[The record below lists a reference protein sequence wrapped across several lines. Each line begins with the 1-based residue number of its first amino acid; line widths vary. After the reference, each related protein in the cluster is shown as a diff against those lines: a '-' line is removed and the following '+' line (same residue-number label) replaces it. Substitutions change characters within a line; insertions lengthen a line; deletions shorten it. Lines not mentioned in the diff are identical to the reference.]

1 LNSKSYSFRRG
12 KEKFLKSELDV
23 STMLAE
29 SYEKR
34 FRLIILPLAISILA
48 LVFSGFMKIPTLYGE
63 EQYSFITKWGDIGS
77 EDGQFVQPFGV
88 AVDSSGNNVYV
99 ADSRNNRIQKF
110 DSNGTFITKWG
121 NTGSED
127 GQFVFPLGVA
137 VDSSG
142 NNVYVADT
150 SNNRIQVFSSATPS
164 TSSSSTYT
172 NSRLN

>member
-1 LNSKSYSFRRG
+1 
-12 KEKFLKSELDV
+12 
-23 STMLAE
+23 MLAE

-34 FRLIILPLAISILA
+34 YRLIILPLAISTLA

-63 EQYSFITKWGDIGS
+63 EQYSFITKWGNTGS
-77 EDGQFVQPFGV
+77 EDGQFVKPFGV

-99 ADSRNNRIQKF
+99 ADSDNHRIQKF

-127 GQFVFPLGVA
+127 GQFDYPLGVA

-150 SNNRIQVFSSATPS
+150 SNNRIQLFSSATPS
-164 TSSSSTYT
+164 TSSSSSTYT

>member
-1 LNSKSYSFRRG
+1 
-12 KEKFLKSELDV
+12 
-23 STMLAE
+23 MLAE

-34 FRLIILPLAISILA
+34 YRLIILPLAISILA

-99 ADSRNNRIQKF
+99 ADTRNNRIQKF

-127 GQFVFPLGVA
+127 GQFVKPFGLA

-150 SNNRIQVFSSATPS
+150 SNNRIQVFSLATPS
-164 TSSSSTYT
+164 TSSSSTNT

>member
-1 LNSKSYSFRRG
+1 
-12 KEKFLKSELDV
+12 
-23 STMLAE
+23 MLAE
-29 SYEKR
+29 SYEKC
-34 FRLIILPLAISILA
+34 FRLIILPLAISTLA

-63 EQYSFITKWGDIGS
+63 EQYSFITKWGNTGS
-77 EDGQFVQPFGV
+77 EDGQFVKPFGV

-99 ADSRNNRIQKF
+99 ADTSNNRIQKF

>member
-1 LNSKSYSFRRG
+1 
-12 KEKFLKSELDV
+12 
-23 STMLAE
+23 
-29 SYEKR
+29 
-34 FRLIILPLAISILA
+34 
-48 LVFSGFMKIPTLYGE
+48 
-63 EQYSFITKWGDIGS
+63 
-77 EDGQFVQPFGV
+77 
-88 AVDSSGNNVYV
+88 VYV
-99 ADSRNNRIQKF
+99 ADTSNNRIQKF

-127 GQFVFPLGVA
+127 GQFVSPLGVA

-164 TSSSSTYT
+164 TSSSSTNT

>member
-1 LNSKSYSFRRG
+1 VYVADTSNHRIQ
-12 KEKFLKSELDV
+12 KFDSNG
-23 STMLAE
+23 T
-29 SYEKR
+29 
-34 FRLIILPLAISILA
+34 
-48 LVFSGFMKIPTLYGE
+48 
-63 EQYSFITKWGDIGS
+63 FITKWGFEGS
-77 EDGQFVQPFGV
+77 ADGQFFSPLGV

-99 ADSRNNRIQKF
+99 ADTSNNRIQKF

>member
-1 LNSKSYSFRRG
+1 
-12 KEKFLKSELDV
+12 
-23 STMLAE
+23 
-29 SYEKR
+29 
-34 FRLIILPLAISILA
+34 
-48 LVFSGFMKIPTLYGE
+48 MKIPTLYGE
-63 EQYSFITKWGDIGS
+63 EQYSFITKWG
-77 EDGQFVQPFGV
+77 
-88 AVDSSGNNVYV
+88 
-99 ADSRNNRIQKF
+99 
-110 DSNGTFITKWG
+110 

-127 GQFVFPLGVA
+127 GQFVKTFGVA

>member
-34 FRLIILPLAISILA
+34 YRLIILPLAISILA

-63 EQYSFITKWGDIGS
+63 EQYSFITKWGNTGS
-77 EDGQFVQPFGV
+77 EDGQFVKTFGV

-99 ADSRNNRIQKF
+99 ADSDNHRIQKF